1 MSIQFFIEGTP
12 CGQPRPCFYGHHAY
26 NPPGPID
33 AWKAAIAYGSRIH
46 RPKLPLTG
54 PLEVNLSF
62 VFDRPKSHYKGT
74 FLRENAPTHH
84 IVKSD
89 IDNLGKAVFD
99 TLTREAFWV
108 DDSQIARTYLCKRY
122 VSRDEKSGV
131 LIFISPL

>member
-12 CGQPRPCFYGHHAY
+12 CGQPRPRFNGHHAY

-62 VFDRPKSHYKGT
+62 VFDRPKSHYKGEL
-74 FLRENAPTHH
+74 LRPNAPIHH
-84 IVKSD
+84 IIKPD
-89 IDNLGKAVFD
+89 KDNLDKAALD
-99 TLTREAFWV
+99 TLTREGFWV
-108 DDSQIARTYLCKRY
+108 DDSQVARGYTCKRY
-122 VSRDEKSGV
+122 ASRDEKAGV